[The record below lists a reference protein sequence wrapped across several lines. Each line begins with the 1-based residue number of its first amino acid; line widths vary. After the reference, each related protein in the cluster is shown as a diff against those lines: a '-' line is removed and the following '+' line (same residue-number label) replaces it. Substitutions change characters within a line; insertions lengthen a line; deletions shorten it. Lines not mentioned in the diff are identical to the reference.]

1 MTPALRTAS
10 IPVIAA
16 LLALAA
22 GLLVFLSYPV
32 LAQSDATAPSN
43 LTAQLVDGGALL
55 TWNAPTGDAGSVTGY
70 EVLRR
75 RTDIHAPGDFQSIV
89 GDTRSTAT
97 TYTDITANMA
107 GKRYH
112 L

>member
-1 MTPALRTAS
+1 MNREIITTAITATGASLARALAGHTPLPRLSRFRPTRGSVMTSALRTAS
-10 IPVIAA
+10 IPVIVA

-55 TWNAPTGDAGSVTGY
+55 T
-70 EVLRR
+70 
-75 RTDIHAPGDFQSIV
+75 
-89 GDTRSTAT
+89 
-97 TYTDITANMA
+97 
-107 GKRYH
+107 
-112 L
+112 